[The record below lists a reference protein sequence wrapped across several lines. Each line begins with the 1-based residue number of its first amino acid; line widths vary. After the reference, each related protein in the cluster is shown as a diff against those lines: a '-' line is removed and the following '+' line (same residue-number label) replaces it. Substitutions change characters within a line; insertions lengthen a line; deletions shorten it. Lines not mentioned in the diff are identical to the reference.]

1 MSDPK
6 QTLTAEQVDQAALS
20 GWQLDGDQIRAT
32 FASGDFL
39 TGVRLVNAV
48 ALLAEEANH
57 HPDVLLT
64 YPEVSITLSSHDV
77 GGVTS
82 RDLDLARTINETAK
96 ADGIDLA
103 D

>member
-6 QTLTAEQVDQAALS
+6 QKLTTEQIDQAQLV
-20 GWQLDGDQIRAT
+20 GWRRDGDQLRAR

-39 TGVRLVNAV
+39 AGVRLVNAV
-48 ALLAEEANH
+48 ALLAEEAFH
-57 HPDVLLT
+57 HPDVFLT
-64 YPEVSITLSSHDV
+64 YPTVEITLTTHEVD
-77 GGVTS
+77 GITS
-82 RDLDLARTINETAK
+82 LDLDLARKISETAQ